1 MLSPGQIRLV
11 DAKAV
16 NRHRDQW
23 AERVLVDPVQWEA
36 TLTSTRSWSEY
47 SAANQLL
54 LASYGAEGAVAGAET
69 WRMVPSIDG
78 RTCAIRQGE
87 HGLPVRVP
95 VVAPSTDPDPHLG
108 GQRPTRTAAAGWEWR
123 PVFCEAQ
130 LARRPAPGALS
141 PVNLP
146 DALTGP
152 RAGERWLAVT
162 RTAAAK
168 TVRGRLPRSDDA
180 VEVLTQ
186 AAGRLPRSGQRPPLE
201 EPLRSQ
207 VAWLVADR
215 VGHASGPLPGFD
227 PGALAPRERW
237 NLLLD
242 VLEPARKLTDELGRA
257 TGVNLLAPLVPKMR
271 FDDDRLVAP
280 ERRNRLPRASLEQ
293 LPLNEWHTVGPYSPD
308 EWATRGE
315 VGDGRAA
322 YRRLNSSAYLVAIEQ
337 GDGAQW
343 RLEDVK
349 AREGAGLLAS
359 GPADSLTD
367 AQATATATL
376 AARYPQLAPSPITV
390 TTPQPEPAP
399 PPTTVPPEVPPEAP
413 TAVPPVVPAGWQ
425 PFEGHTASGALHR
438 DLGDGV
444 RLYLFAGP
452 EEQWLPMVQRRADR
466 ALEPLPPAASQ
477 ADATS
482 IAELEGRRAVREVR
496 TGGRAEFDDT
506 VAELAASPTYRRDD
520 LATLV
525 GARLEPA
532 ARAVLRGDPTPAQLV
547 EVLGAAGVT
556 ARTTA
561 RVLRAEQVPAETAAT
576 LLPVAGIPIPA
587 AIDELHH
594 RWDIPRTT
602 AAGLLD
608 ATATDMRTAG
618 CTAQEI
624 MTVRPRDVLR
634 HLTGDPAT
642 WDLAAGSMAAAGH
655 PAHEIVAHLAS
666 HAPDPHC
673 FAAGITAAVD
683 EPGVGIALAVRQ
695 GLPAEALVAASE
707 RYGMAP
713 IDLAAALADAN
724 THPTVSV
731 PTVLARCDGD
741 PTLTT
746 QVLRSAT
753 PLRTDQIADAL
764 AQETGLDHSPAE
776 LRAAK
781 PLSRDPKALIA
792 AHVPAQTRPAR
803 SAHQRDMDE
812 LLDSLPEIPPDAP
825 TFDDDLA
832 AALPPPQPDPYE
844 HLLDRSEP

>member
-1 MLSPGQIRLV
+1 MLSPRQIRLA

-16 NRHRDQW
+16 NRHRDAW

-36 TLTSTRSWSEY
+36 TLTSTGSWSEY

-78 RTCAIRQGE
+78 RTCAIRHGE

-95 VVAPSTDPDPHLG
+95 IVAPSTDPDPHLG

-130 LARRPAPGALS
+130 LARRPAPGTLS
-141 PVNLP
+141 PVDLP

-168 TVRGRLPRSDDA
+168 TVRGRLRRS
-180 VEVLTQ
+180 ENPTEILTQ

-207 VAWLVADR
+207 VAWLVAQR
-215 VGHASGPLPGFD
+215 VGHASGGLPAFD
-227 PGALAPRERW
+227 PGSLPARERW

-242 VLEPARKLTDELGRA
+242 VLEPTRKLTHELGRA
-257 TGVNLLAPLVPKMR
+257 TGVNLLASLVPKMQ

-280 ERRNRLPRASLEQ
+280 ERRNRLPRASLER
-293 LPLNEWHTVGPYSPD
+293 LPLNEWHIVGPYSPE
-308 EWATRGE
+308 EWAARGE

-322 YRRLNSSAYLVAIEQ
+322 YRRLNSSAYLVTIEQ
-337 GDGAQW
+337 GDSAQW
-343 RLEDVK
+343 RLEDVR

-367 AQATATATL
+367 AQETAVATL
-376 AARYPQLAPSPITV
+376 ASRYPQLAPPAP
-390 TTPQPEPAP
+390 TTIPTPAADSAPQPP
-399 PPTTVPPEVPPEAP
+399 PDAT
-413 TAVPPVVPAGWQ
+413 VVPAGWRS
-425 PFEGHTASGALHR
+425 FDGHAATGALHR
-438 DLGDGV
+438 DLGEGV
-444 RLYLFAGP
+444 RLYVFAGP
-452 EEQWLPMVQRRADR
+452 QDQWLPMVQRSSEQG
-466 ALEPLPPAASQ
+466 LEPLTPTASR
-477 ADATS
+477 ADAAS
-482 IAELEGRRAVREVR
+482 IAELEGRRAVRELR
-496 TGGRAEFDDT
+496 SGGRVEFDDS
-506 VAELAASPTYRRDD
+506 VAELAARPTYRRED
-520 LATLV
+520 LATLI

-532 ARAVLRGDPTPAQLV
+532 ARAVVAGDPTPAQLV
-547 EVLGAAGVT
+547 EVLGSAGVT

-561 RVLRAEQVPAETAAT
+561 AVLRAEQIPAETAAG
-576 LLPVAGIPIPA
+576 LLPIAGIPIPA
-587 AIDELHH
+587 AIDELHT

-602 AAGLLD
+602 AAGILD

-624 MTVRPRDVLR
+624 MAVRPRDVLS
-634 HLTGDPAT
+634 HLTPDPTT
-642 WDLAAGSMAAAGH
+642 WDLAAAGH

-673 FAAGITAAVD
+673 FAAGIAAAID
-683 EPGVGIALAVRQ
+683 DPGVGIALAVRQ
-695 GLPAEALVAASE
+695 GLPVEALVATSE

-713 IDLAAALADAN
+713 IELAAALADAN
-724 THPTVSV
+724 ASATIAV

-746 QVLRSAT
+746 QVLRSTT
-753 PLRTDQIADAL
+753 PLRTEQIADAL
-764 AQETGLDHSPAE
+764 TPEAGLDQPLAE

-781 PLSRDPKALIA
+781 PLSA
-792 AHVPAQTRPAR
+792 AHLPATTRPAR

-812 LLDSLPEIPPDAP
+812 LLDSLPEIPPHTP
-825 TFDDDLA
+825 TLDDDLA
-832 AALPPPQPDPYE
+832 AALPPPESGPYE
-844 HLLDRSEP
+844 DLLSRNER

>member
-1 MLSPGQIRLV
+1 MLSPRQIRLA

-16 NRHRDQW
+16 NLHRDQW

-54 LASYGAEGAVAGAET
+54 LASYEADGAAAGAET

-95 VVAPSTDPDPHLG
+95 IVRPSTDPDPHLG

-130 LARRPAPGALS
+130 LARRPAPGALN
-141 PVNLP
+141 PVDLP
-146 DALTGP
+146 DSLTGP

-162 RTAAAK
+162 RTAAGK
-168 TVRGRLPRSDDA
+168 TVRGRLPRSDNPA
-180 VEVLTQ
+180 EVLTQ
-186 AAGRLPRSGQRPPLE
+186 AAARLPRSGQRPPLE

-207 VAWLVADR
+207 VAWLVAER
-215 VGHASGPLPGFD
+215 VGHASGPLPAFD

-242 VLEPARKLTDELGRA
+242 VLEPTRKLTHELGRA
-257 TGVNLLAPLVPKMR
+257 TGVNLLAPLVPKMQ
-271 FDDDRLVAP
+271 FEDDRLVAP

-293 LPLNEWHTVGPYSPD
+293 LPLNEWHVVGPYSPE
-308 EWATRGE
+308 EWAARGE

-337 GDGAQW
+337 ADGAQW

-367 AQATATATL
+367 AQETATATL
-376 AARYPQLAPSPITV
+376 TTRYSQLALQPTTA
-390 TTPQPEPAP
+390 TTPRPEPAP
-399 PPTTVPPEVPPEAP
+399 SPVPGPAGLPP
-413 TAVPPVVPAGWQ
+413 GWQ
-425 PFEGHTASGALHR
+425 PFEGHTATGALHR
-438 DLGDGV
+438 DLGEGV
-444 RLYLFAGP
+444 RLYVFAGP
-452 EEQWLPMVQRRADR
+452 EDQWLPMVQRSTEQG
-466 ALEPLPPAASQ
+466 LEPLAPAASQ
-477 ADATS
+477 ADAAS
-482 IAELEGRRAVREVR
+482 IADLEGRRAVRELR
-496 TGGRAEFDDT
+496 EGGRVGFDDT
-506 VAELAASPTYRRDD
+506 VAELAASPTYHRQD
-520 LATLV
+520 LALVV
-525 GARLEPA
+525 GARLDPP
-532 ARAVLRGDPTPAQLV
+532 ARAALEADPAPAQLV
-547 EVLGAAGVT
+547 EILGTAGVT
-556 ARTTA
+556 ASTTA
-561 RVLRAEQVPAETAAT
+561 AVLRAEQVPAETAAA

-587 AIDELHH
+587 AIDELHC

-608 ATATDMRTAG
+608 ATATDMRAAG

-624 MTVRPRDVLR
+624 MAVRPRDVLR
-634 HLTGDPAT
+634 HLTNDPTT
-642 WDLAAGSMAAAGH
+642 WDLAAGTMAASH
-655 PAHEIVAHLAS
+655 PAHEVVAHLAS

-673 FAAGITAAVD
+673 FAAGVTAAVD
-683 EPGVGIALAVRQ
+683 EPAVGIALAVRQ
-695 GLPAEALVAASE
+695 GLPADAIVATSE

-713 IDLAAALADAN
+713 IELAAALADAN
-724 THPTVSV
+724 THPTIAV
-731 PTVLARCDGD
+731 PAVLARCDGD

-764 AQETGLDHSPAE
+764 AQEAGLDHTPTE

-792 AHVPAQTRPAR
+792 AHLPAHSRPTR
-803 SAHQRDMDE
+803 SAHQRDMDD
-812 LLDSLPEIPPDAP
+812 LLDSLPDIPPDTP

-832 AALPPPQPDPYE
+832 AALPPPEATPYE
-844 HLLDRSEP
+844 DLLSHGER